1 MKKLKKIKH
10 AARKLEVVIQTM
22 YSITKNVNISQKK
35 CFRVF
40 PGLCASNVRG
50 IDSISVGGT
59 KIPQVPWQKKKKR
72 KEKKSFSHIK
82 MLKTL
87 IYEYKIQNSTL
98 IN

>member
-1 MKKLKKIKH
+1 
-10 AARKLEVVIQTM
+10 M

-50 IDSISVGGT
+50 MDSISVGGT
-59 KIPQVPWQKKKKR
+59 KIPQVPWQKKR
-72 KEKKSFSHIK
+72 KDKKSFSHIK

-87 IYEYKIQNSTL
+87 IYKYKIQNSTL